1 MNNFIRQ
8 QFWCIKNINIFRD
21 LSGADAHALD
31 QITTYKM
38 LKHEERIHEEG
49 VYLIKEGRI
58 KISENPKETD
68 PKNNNTI
75 SNKSDSEK
83 KETPKPT
90 TKEVLEAGEIIGAAP
105 EHEEFW
111 KDNTEPYTFVETLT
125 EVCIGIVSIRDF
137 SFFLKRKPHLALPLQ
152 PKMYK
157 NIFNIVHTYT
167 KPSFVG
173 YRKLEDRHNILKQAA
188 AQDFRLTNALTNIA
202 FRCASSQISLLIQNL
217 ANTPDKNGRVYAP
230 RLSTK
235 RMSRLTGCSTETT
248 QSILFA
254 FKEHHIIKLRRG
266 NIQILDLWKLK
277 KIADSRMKTL
287 SAPDVS
293 TTSTDDFDLQALT
306 GFQNDYNSQSNP
318 VEPSG
323 SLQTNNTTTGLK

>member
-1 MNNFIRQ
+1 MNNFVRQ

-21 LSGADAHALD
+21 LSDADALALA
-31 QITTYKM
+31 QITTYKT
-38 LKHEERIHEEG
+38 LKHEERIQEEG

-75 SNKSDSEK
+75 SNNSDTEK
-83 KETPKPT
+83 NETPKPT
-90 TKEVLEAGEIIGAAP
+90 TKEVLEVGEIIGAAP
-105 EHEEFW
+105 KDEDLW
-111 KDNTEPYTFVETLT
+111 KDNMEPQSFVETLT

-137 SFFLKRKPHLALPLQ
+137 SFFLKRKPHLALPTQ
-152 PKMYK
+152 RKMYK

-167 KPSFVG
+167 NPSFVA

-188 AQDFRLTNALTNIA
+188 AQDYRLKNALTNIA
-202 FRCASSQISLLIQNL
+202 FRCASSQIALLIQNL
-217 ANTPDKNGRVYAP
+217 ANTPDKNGRVYAS

-235 RMSRLTGCSTETT
+235 RISKLTGCSTETT
-248 QSILFA
+248 QSILIA
-254 FKEHHIIKLRRG
+254 LKEHHIIKLRRG
-266 NIQILDLWKLK
+266 NIQILNLWKLK
-277 KIADSRMKTL
+277 KTADSRMKTL
-287 SAPDVS
+287 TAPDVS

-318 VEPSG
+318 AEPSS
-323 SLQTNNTTTGLK
+323 SLHTNNTTTGLK